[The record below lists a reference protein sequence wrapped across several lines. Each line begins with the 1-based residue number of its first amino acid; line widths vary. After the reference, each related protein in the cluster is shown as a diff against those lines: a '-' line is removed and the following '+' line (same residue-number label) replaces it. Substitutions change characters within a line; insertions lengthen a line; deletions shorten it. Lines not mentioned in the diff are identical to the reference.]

1 MYVLFVDQTCCRHSA
16 INLCTTTVV
25 WSGMHVVQKTH
36 KLEKLQ
42 ERALRFVYLD
52 TDSNYN
58 ELLDRADI
66 ATLHLG
72 RLRMLATEVYKSIHK
87 LNPPYIQDLYK
98 PKITIHN
105 LRAQNNLHIPRVNST
120 TRGLHSS
127 SYLGA
132 KIWNELPQNIKSAV
146 NLSS

>member
-1 MYVLFVDQTCCRHSA
+1 MYSLFVDQTCCRHSA

-25 WSGMHVVQKTH
+25 WSGMHAVQKT

-72 RLRMLATEVYKSIHK
+72 RLRMLATEVYKS
-87 LNPPYIQDLYK
+87 
-98 PKITIHN
+98 KITTHN
-105 LRAQNNLHIPRVNST
+105 LRAQNNLHIPRVNLT
-120 TRGLHSS
+120 TCGLHSS

-132 KIWNELPQNIKSAV
+132 KICNELNNRI
-146 NLSS
+146 